1 WRSTGLAPGITADV
15 SGRCWCSC
23 SGTASSSRTGSSRTS
38 PNRTRPRHSEGGR
51 RAGTAPT
58 LTTTVRCCSVE
69 RIATGAAT
77 ARVRIV
83 DRETLLFDAVDEV
96 DRSAFHIRCA
106 HPVDRELQAVEVLE
120 QVSIEITLVKEQ
132 LVPETGTPTRLH
144 GNTKV
149 HIVAPLLLEQGL
161 RLVGGGLAQG
171 YAVGGCSGFGLL
183 RGGHR
188 SPSVLLCTS

>member
-77 ARVRIV
+77 ARVRIL
-83 DRETLLFDAVDEV
+83 DRETLLFDDVDED
-96 DRSAFHIRCA
+96 DRSAFHIRCD
-106 HPVDRELQAVEVLE
+106 HLVERDLQAVEVLE
-120 QVSIEITLVKEQ
+120 QDAIEITHVDEQ
-132 LVPETGTPTRLH
+132 WVPETGAATGLH

-149 HIVAPLLLEQGL
+149 HIVTTLL
-161 RLVGGGLAQG
+161 
-171 YAVGGCSGFGLL
+171 
-183 RGGHR
+183 
-188 SPSVLLCTS
+188 